1 MIVGRTVV
9 ETPVAEKIAALAA
22 LGTPG
27 VIRLEPSISAL
38 AASFGRRALGGWRNT
53 GNGIGNRALPPT
65 AGVRAEIIGNQV
77 TVEVA
82 LAVEL
87 GRSVPAVAAETQQR
101 IANALREL
109 GSLTVESVTILVVDV
124 DQP

>member
-9 ETPVAEKIAALAA
+9 ETPVAEKIAALTA
-22 LGTPG
+22 LATPG

-38 AASFGRRALGGWRNT
+38 AASLGRRALGGWRST
-53 GNGIGNRALPPT
+53 GNGALPPT
-65 AGVRAEIIGNQV
+65 AGVRAEVTGNQV

-82 LAVEL
+82 LAVAL
-87 GRSVPAVAAETQQR
+87 GRSVPEVAADAQQR
-101 IANALREL
+101 IAGALREL
-109 GSLTVESVTILVVDV
+109 GGFTVESVTVLVVDV